1 MIMCQVYMLCYGM
14 RKGKGR
20 IRERGT
26 KEQERE
32 EVLGNKKKNKIK

>member
-1 MIMCQVYMLCYGM
+1 MIIMIMCQVYMLCYGM

-20 IRERGT
+20 VWERGT

-32 EVLGNKKKNKIK
+32 EVPRNN